1 MSNDWSILQHDAA
14 FIATVIEKFT
24 TLVNDADFL
33 EKYVINYK
41 FLQHTYD
48 VCVKSNEQVIFSC
61 GKDRFCPDS
70 CTTWHLLKIP
80 SIAKDACLEFF
91 HGEVSPIYDKVVE
104 LYEKQEEERKR
115 IKQVSDAQE
124 KINTRKHALAK
135 IDSLIAR

>member
-24 TLVNDADFL
+24 TLINDADFL
-33 EKYVINYK
+33 KKYTISGFFYGEYTVY
-41 FLQHTYD
+41 T
-48 VCVKSNEQVIFSC
+48 KSDKKLFC
-61 GKDRFCPDS
+61 CRKPPFCPDS
-70 CTTWHLLKIP
+70 CTTWHLLQIP
-80 SIAKDACLEFF
+80 GVTDERGFEFF
-91 HGEVSPIYDKVVE
+91 HGEASPIYDKVVE